1 MNHLSKKWQ
10 CAILSLAVLL
20 ACMLPLYG
28 TSARMLQANAVSAD
42 YPAQLMNIASKDNSS
57 VLTENGTKD
66 NSTLSVKALGGDL
79 SAAWRFDRVRYFLQD
94 SQRTVRQ
101 TSHT

>member
-57 VLTENGTKD
+57 VSQKTEQKTIPR
-66 NSTLSVKALGGDL
+66 SL
-79 SAAWRFDRVRYFLQD
+79 
-94 SQRTVRQ
+94 
-101 TSHT
+101 